1 MKMPERCE
9 VAVIGAGA
17 VGVATALWLRR
28 QGYHVV
34 LLERDAVAAG
44 ASYGNAGT
52 FAPYGCMPIAQ
63 PGLLRDIP
71 RLLFS
76 ADSPFVVRW
85 SRLPRLM
92 PWLARF
98 LNQCRPHHFQ
108 RNATALA
115 QLLQH
120 TYEGYAPLLD
130 EAPLAEKHLRHKGCI
145 YAYSSLD
152 SLRGAEG
159 GYALRDRFGIPQQ
172 RLSRD
177 ELEALEPALAGKT
190 VGGILF
196 PKSSHLDDPKRFFE
210 DLAAPLLLDGTLC
223 FSTVQRL
230 VRRSNAL
237 QLDCAN
243 GHSLLAERVVLC
255 GGAWSAA
262 LAQQLGDR
270 IPLDTERGYHIEFD
284 LEDTLLERPC
294 CPVESAFYMTPMAGR
309 LRVAGTVEL
318 GSINDPANPK
328 RYEYLEQRVR
338 RVLGLRQPVARRWL
352 GFRPSLP
359 DSLPVIG
366 VSPNEPRLIHA
377 FGHQHLGLTLAGVTG
392 QLVSQLIEGTAPA
405 WLDAF
410 SSRRF

>member
-1 MKMPERCE
+1 MKLPERCE
-9 VAVIGAGA
+9 VAVVGAGA

-28 QGYHVV
+28 QGYQVIV
-34 LLERDAVAAG
+34 LERDAVAAG

-63 PGLLRDIP
+63 PGLFKDIP

-76 ADSPFVVRW
+76 PDSPFVIRW

-92 PWLARF
+92 PWLLRF
-98 LNQCRPHHFQ
+98 LDQCRPQNFQ

-130 EAPLAEKHLRHKGCI
+130 EAPAANRHLRHKGCI
-145 YAYSSLD
+145 YAYASQD
-152 SLRGAEG
+152 SLRAADA
-159 GYALRDRFGIPQQ
+159 GYALRERFGIPQQ
-172 RLSRD
+172 RLGRE
-177 ELEALEPALAGKT
+177 ELEALEPALAGKS

-196 PKSSHLDDPKRFFE
+196 PESSHLDDPQRFFE
-210 DLAAPLLLDGTLC
+210 DLAAPLLAEGALHFNAVERL
-223 FSTVQRL
+223 SRQR
-230 VRRSNAL
+230 NGL
-237 QLDCAN
+237 QLDCAD
-243 GHSLLAERVVLC
+243 GQRLLADRVVLC

-262 LAQQLGDR
+262 LARQVGDR
-270 IPLDTERGYHIEFD
+270 IPLDTERGYHLEFD
-284 LEDTLLERPC
+284 LDDTLLERPC

-318 GSINDPANPK
+318 GSIRDAANPQ
-328 RYEYLEQRVR
+328 RFDYLEQRVR
-338 RVLGLRQPVARRWL
+338 RVLGLRAPVARRWL

-366 VSPNEPRLIHA
+366 ASPNEPRLIHA
-377 FGHQHLGLTLAGVTG
+377 FGHQHLGLTLAGATG
-392 QLVSQLIEGTAPA
+392 QLVAQILDGRAPD
-405 WLDAF
+405 WLDSF
-410 SSRRF
+410 SARRF